1 MIEQFLTEHP
11 VLAVWVISVP
21 LLFLALIL
29 GGVVREMLRKEEP

>member
-1 MIEQFLTEHP
+1 MIEQFATEHP
-11 VLAVWVISVP
+11 VLTVLIIGVP